1 MLLAALQFLTI
12 LPVPGAPHVA
22 PGAAAAWYPVA
33 GACIGLFAALAWH
46 TPLQAAAAIVAAVV
60 LTGGL
65 HEDGLADV
73 CDAVR
78 AGRSRERM
86 HEILK
91 DSRIGAYG
99 AIAIVLSIL
108 VRWQAMSKLPAANA
122 ASIWWQFILVFAVSR
137 AAMVALAAT
146 TPPASSGLGEAFRT
160 SLPRY
165 ALPVVAIQS
174 LAIPFAI
181 PGYAGWIA
189 LLAAAASILLVRV
202 WLMRRL
208 GGFTGDCLGF
218 QCQITEA
225 AMFAALVCMT

>member
-1 MLLAALQFLTI
+1 MRAALQFLTI
-12 LPVPGAPHVA
+12 LPVPAPHVP
-22 PGAAAAWYPVA
+22 PGAAAVWFPLV
-33 GACIGLFAALAWH
+33 GALIGLAAAAAWH
-46 TPLQAAAAIVAAVV
+46 TPLGATAAIVVAVV

-86 HEILK
+86 LEILK

-108 VRWQAMSKLPAANA
+108 VRWQAMSRVEGSLWWKFVLVHAAA
-122 ASIWWQFILVFAVSR
+122 RAS
-137 AAMVALAAT
+137 MVVLAAT
-146 TPPASSGLGEAFRT
+146 TPAAAPGLGDAFRA

-165 ALPVVAIQS
+165 AAP
-174 LAIPFAI
+174 LAALQTLGILLFIPREW
-181 PGYAGWIA
+181 PA
-189 LLAAAASILLVRV
+189 LLAVAITVPAVRL

-218 QCQITEA
+218 QCQIAEA
-225 AMFAALVCMT
+225 AAWVVLAWR

>member
-1 MLLAALQFLTI
+1 MRAALQFLTI
-12 LPVPGAPHVA
+12 LPVPAPHVP
-22 PGAAAAWYPVA
+22 PGAAAVWFPLV
-33 GACIGLFAALAWH
+33 GALIGLAAAAAWH
-46 TPLQAAAAIVAAVV
+46 TPLGATAAIVVAVV

-86 HEILK
+86 LEILK

-108 VRWQAMSKLPAANA
+108 VRWQAMSRMEGGVWWKFVLAHAAA
-122 ASIWWQFILVFAVSR
+122 RSS
-137 AAMVALAAT
+137 MVLLAAT
-146 TPPASSGLGEAFRT
+146 TQAAAPGLGDAFRA

-165 ALPVVAIQS
+165 AAP
-174 LAIPFAI
+174 LAALQTLGILIFIPREW
-181 PGYAGWIA
+181 PT
-189 LLAAAASILLVRV
+189 LLAVAVTVPAVRL

-218 QCQITEA
+218 QCQIAEA
-225 AMFAALVCMT
+225 AAWVVLAWR